1 MMYFLSANKEKDQ
14 PTVKKL
20 RRRKQMRKILR
31 EQVQMGEMDI
41 AAVPIELDSRDEI
54 PQLLRGLQYIYADP
68 KLRWR
73 VFDILLE
80 LVPIDIQM
88 DNGRSGMD
96 LWKIFVLGTIRLN
109 CKWDYDKLQEI
120 ANNHVTLRRILG
132 HGLLDMEAR
141 YPRQTLCDNIRWF
154 TPEILNKIN
163 KVVVEAGHRVV
174 GIASDAPLIA
184 RCDSFVVETD
194 VHFPTDINL
203 LWDAARKVLKL
214 MHRLS
219 AEVTI
224 DGWRQ
229 APHQLRKVKRL
240 FRAVQKVR
248 SKEKDKK
255 KGSTANRAATGAYI
269 DTVWP
274 IVERALESI
283 KPYRRGNPKIA
294 AMVEQIMQFCD
305 DAKTL
310 IGQIKRRC
318 FKGETIPHEEKM
330 FSLFERHTEW
340 IVKGKA
346 GISQELGLRVA
357 IVECSSGFVL
367 HHRIMEQETDDE
379 IAVSIIKETKARFK
393 SLHACSFD
401 KGFHS
406 PDNQEKLTKL
416 LGFCVLPKKGKLD
429 GARREHESSEGFK
442 ELRRTHAAV
451 ESGINALEHHGLDR
465 VLDYGLEGFE
475 RYVAL
480 SIVARNIQLL
490 GRKLQEKELEAL
502 QARRSLR
509 RLAA

>member
-1 MMYFLSANKEKDQ
+1 MMYFLSANFEKDQ
-14 PTVKKL
+14 PNVKKL

-41 AAVPIELDSRDEI
+41 ATVPIELDSRDEI
-54 PQLLRGLQYIYADP
+54 PQLLRGLQYIYATP
-68 KLRWR
+68 TLRR
-73 VFDILLE
+73 RIFNILLG
-80 LVPIDIQM
+80 LIPADIQI
-88 DNGRSGMD
+88 DTGRSGMD
-96 LWKIFVLGTIRLN
+96 LWKIFVLGTIRLICN
-109 CKWDYDKLQEI
+109 WDYDKLQEI

-132 HGLLDMEAR
+132 HGLLDMDAR

-154 TPEILNKIN
+154 TPEILDKIN
-163 KVVVEAGHRVV
+163 KVVVEAGHRVL
-174 GIASDAPLIA
+174 GIEPEEPLVA

-203 LWDAARKVLKL
+203 LWDASRKVLKL
-214 MHRLS
+214 THRLGN
-219 AEVTI
+219 EVGI

-229 APHQLRKVKRL
+229 APYLIRKVKRL

-248 SKEKDKK
+248 DKEKDKTEA
-255 KGSTANRAATGAYI
+255 SAANQAATRSYI
-269 DTVWP
+269 DTVGP
-274 IVERALESI
+274 ILERALESI
-283 KPYRRGNPKIA
+283 KPYQRGNPKIE

-305 DAKTL
+305 DGKIL

-318 FKGETIPHEEKM
+318 FKGEKIPHEEKI

-357 IVECSSGFVL
+357 IIECSSGFVL

-379 IAVSIIKETKARFK
+379 IAVPIIKETKARFN
-393 SLHACSFD
+393 SLYSCSFD

-406 PDNQEKLTKL
+406 PENQEQLAKL
-416 LGFCVLPKKGKLD
+416 LALCVLPKKGKLD
-429 GARREHESSEGFK
+429 GARREYESSEGFK

-451 ESGINALEHHGLDR
+451 ESGINALENHGLDR

-490 GRKLQEKELEAL
+490 GRKLQEKELEKL
-502 QARRSLR
+502 QTVDASRRR
-509 RLAA
+509 AA

>member
-1 MMYFLSANKEKDQ
+1 MMYFLSANKEKNQ

-41 AAVPIELDSRDEI
+41 AAIAIELDSRDEI
-54 PQLLRGLQYIYADP
+54 PQLLRGLQYIYTAP
-68 KLRWR
+68 ALRR
-73 VFDILLE
+73 RIFDILLE
-80 LVPIDIQM
+80 LVPDDVRIDT
-88 DNGRSGMD
+88 GRSGMD

-120 ANNHVTLRRILG
+120 ANNHLTLRRIMG
-132 HGLLDMEAR
+132 HGLLDMETR

-154 TPEILNKIN
+154 TPEILDKIN
-163 KVVVEAGHRVV
+163 KVVVEAGHRVL
-174 GIASDAPLIA
+174 GIAVDAPLTA

-214 MHRLS
+214 MHQLS
-219 AEVTI
+219 NEVGI

-229 APHQLRKVKRL
+229 ALYLIRKVKRL

-248 SKEKDKK
+248 DKEKDKTEA
-255 KGSTANRAATGAYI
+255 SAANKAATRIYI
-269 DTVWP
+269 DTVGP
-274 IVERALESI
+274 IMECALESI
-283 KPYRRGNPKIA
+283 KPYQRGNPEIE
-294 AMVEQIMQFCD
+294 AMVEQIVQFCD
-305 DAKTL
+305 DGKTL

-318 FKGETIPHEEKM
+318 FKGEKIPHEGKI

-367 HHRIMEQETDDE
+367 HHRIMEQETDEE
-379 IAVSIIKETKARFK
+379 IALPIIKDTKARFK
-393 SLHACSFD
+393 SLNACSFD

-406 PDNQEKLTKL
+406 PENQEQLAKL

-429 GARREHESSEGFK
+429 GARREYESSEGFK

-490 GRKLQEKELEAL
+490 GRKLQEKELKAQ
-502 QARRSLR
+502 QARERFSR
-509 RLAA
+509 RAA

>member
-1 MMYFLSANKEKDQ
+1 
-14 PTVKKL
+14 
-20 RRRKQMRKILR
+20 MRKILR

-54 PQLLRGLQYIYADP
+54 PQLLRGIQYIYADP
-68 KLRWR
+68 KLRR
-73 VFDILLE
+73 RIFDILLE
-80 LVPIDIQM
+80 LIPMDIQI

-120 ANNHVTLRRILG
+120 ANNHVTLRQILG
-132 HGLLDMEAR
+132 HGLLDMDAR
-141 YPRQTLCDNIRWF
+141 YPRQTLCDNLRWF

-174 GIASDAPLIA
+174 GIASDAPLTA

-219 AEVTI
+219 AEVNI

-240 FRAVQKVR
+240 FRGLQKVR

-255 KGSTANRAATGAYI
+255 KVSAANQAATRTYI
-269 DTVWP
+269 DMVGP
-274 IVERALESI
+274 IMERALESI
-283 KPYRRGNPKIA
+283 KPYRRGNPKIE

-379 IAVSIIKETKARFK
+379 IAVPIIKETKARFK

-416 LGFCVLPKKGKLD
+416 LRLCVLPKKGKLD
-429 GARREHESSEGFK
+429 DPQRKHESSVKFK

-451 ESGINALEHHGLDR
+451 ESGINALERHGLDR

-502 QARRSLR
+502 QARRSFR
-509 RLAA
+509 RIAA

>member
-1 MMYFLSANKEKDQ
+1 
-14 PTVKKL
+14 
-20 RRRKQMRKILR
+20 MRKILR

-54 PQLLRGLQYIYADP
+54 PQLLRGIQYIYADP
-68 KLRWR
+68 KLRR
-73 VFDILLE
+73 RIFDILLE
-80 LVPIDIQM
+80 LIPMDIQI

-120 ANNHVTLRRILG
+120 ANNHVTLRQILG
-132 HGLLDMEAR
+132 HGLLDMDAR
-141 YPRQTLCDNIRWF
+141 YPRQTLCDNLRWF

-174 GIASDAPLIA
+174 GIASDAPLTA

-219 AEVTI
+219 AEVNI

-240 FRAVQKVR
+240 FRGLQKVR

-255 KGSTANRAATGAYI
+255 KVSAANQAATRTYI
-269 DTVWP
+269 DMVGP
-274 IVERALESI
+274 IMERALESI
-283 KPYRRGNPKIA
+283 KPYRRGNPKIE

-346 GISQELGLRVA
+346 GISKELGLRVA

-379 IAVSIIKETKARFK
+379 IAVPIIKETKARFK

-416 LGFCVLPKKGKLD
+416 LRLCVLPKKGKLD
-429 GARREHESSEGFK
+429 DPQRKHESSVKFK

-451 ESGINALEHHGLDR
+451 ESGINALERHGLDR

-502 QARRSLR
+502 QARRSFR
-509 RLAA
+509 RIAA

>member
-1 MMYFLSANKEKDQ
+1 MYFLSANFEKDQ

-31 EQVQMGEMDI
+31 EQVQMGEIDI
-41 AAVPIELDSRDEI
+41 SAVPIELDSRDEI
-54 PQLLRGLQYIYADP
+54 PQLLRGLQHLYSIP
-68 KLRWR
+68 TLRR
-73 VFDILLE
+73 RIFDILYK
-80 LVPIDIQM
+80 LVPAHIQM
-88 DNGRSGMD
+88 DIGRSGMD
-96 LWKIFVLGTIRLN
+96 LWKIFVFGTIRLS

-132 HGLLDMEAR
+132 HGLLDMDKR

-154 TPEILNKIN
+154 TPEILDKIN
-163 KVVVEAGHRVV
+163 KVVVEAGHRVL
-174 GIASDAPLIA
+174 GMATDAPLTA

-214 MHRLS
+214 THRLS
-219 AEVTI
+219 NEVGI

-229 APHQLRKVKRL
+229 APHQLRKVKQL

-248 SKEKDKK
+248 DKEKDKK
-255 KGSTANRAATGAYI
+255 HVGAANQAATRTYI
-269 DTVWP
+269 DTVEP

-283 KPYRRGNPKIA
+283 KPYRRGNPKIE

-318 FKGETIPHEEKM
+318 FKGETIPHEEKI

-346 GISQELGLRVA
+346 GISQELGLRVG
-357 IVECSSGFVL
+357 IVECSSGFIL
-367 HHRIMEQETDDE
+367 HHRIMEQEADQE
-379 IAVSIIKETKARFK
+379 IAVPIIKDTKARFK
-393 SLHACSFD
+393 SLYACSFD

-406 PDNQEKLTKL
+406 PENQEQLAKL
-416 LGFCVLPKKGKLD
+416 LKLCVLPKKGKLD
-429 GARREHESSEGFK
+429 GAQRKHESSEGFK

-502 QARRSLR
+502 QARRSAR

>member
-1 MMYFLSANKEKDQ
+1 
-14 PTVKKL
+14 
-20 RRRKQMRKILR
+20 MRKMLR

-41 AAVPIELDSRDEI
+41 AGVKIEIDSRDEI
-54 PQLLRGLQYIYADP
+54 PQLLRGLQHIYATP
-68 KLRWR
+68 SLRR
-73 VFDILLE
+73 RIFDILLE
-80 LVPIDIQM
+80 LIPDDVQIET
-88 DNGRSGMD
+88 GRNGMD
-96 LWKIFVLGTIRLN
+96 LWKILVLGTLRLN

-132 HGLLDMEAR
+132 HGLLDMDAR

-154 TPEILNKIN
+154 TPEILDRIN
-163 KVVVEAGHRVV
+163 NVVVEAGHRVL
-174 GIASDAPLIA
+174 GMAADAPLTA

-214 MHRLS
+214 IHRLS
-219 AEVTI
+219 NEVDI
-224 DGWRQ
+224 EGWRQ

-248 SKEKDKK
+248 DKEKDKK
-255 KGSTANRAATGAYI
+255 KVGSANQAATRTYI
-269 DTVWP
+269 DTVEP
-274 IVERALESI
+274 IMERALESI
-283 KPYRRGNPKIA
+283 KPYRRSNPTIE
-294 AMVEQIMQFCD
+294 AMVEQIIQFCD

-318 FKGETIPHEEKM
+318 FKGETIPHEEKI

-346 GISQELGLRVA
+346 GISQELGLRVG
-357 IVECSSGFVL
+357 IVECSSGFIL
-367 HHRIMEQETDDE
+367 HHRIMEQEADKE
-379 IAVSIIKETKARFK
+379 IAVPIIKETKARFK
-393 SLHACSFD
+393 SLYACSFD

-406 PDNQEKLTKL
+406 PENQEQLAEL
-416 LGFCVLPKKGKLD
+416 LVLCVLPKKGKLD
-429 GARREHESSEGFK
+429 GAQREHESSERFK

-509 RLAA
+509 RIAA

>member
-1 MMYFLSANKEKDQ
+1 
-14 PTVKKL
+14 
-20 RRRKQMRKILR
+20 
-31 EQVQMGEMDI
+31 MGEMDI
-41 AAVPIELDSRDEI
+41 AGVKIEIDSRDEI
-54 PQLLRGLQYIYADP
+54 PQLLRGLQHIYATP
-68 KLRWR
+68 SLRR
-73 VFDILLE
+73 RIFDILLE
-80 LVPIDIQM
+80 LIPDDVQIET
-88 DNGRSGMD
+88 GRNGMD
-96 LWKIFVLGTIRLN
+96 LWKILVLGTLRLN

-132 HGLLDMEAR
+132 HGLLDMDAR

-154 TPEILNKIN
+154 TPEILDRIN
-163 KVVVEAGHRVV
+163 NVVVEAGHRVL
-174 GIASDAPLIA
+174 GMAADAPLTA

-214 MHRLS
+214 IHRLS
-219 AEVTI
+219 NEVDI
-224 DGWRQ
+224 EGWRQ

-248 SKEKDKK
+248 DKEKDKK
-255 KGSTANRAATGAYI
+255 KVGSANQAATRTYI
-269 DTVWP
+269 DTVEP
-274 IVERALESI
+274 IMERALESI
-283 KPYRRGNPKIA
+283 KPYRRSNPTIE
-294 AMVEQIMQFCD
+294 AMVEQIIQFCD

-318 FKGETIPHEEKM
+318 FKGETIPHEEKI

-346 GISQELGLRVA
+346 GISQELGLRVG
-357 IVECSSGFVL
+357 IVECSSGFIL
-367 HHRIMEQETDDE
+367 HHRIMEQEADKE
-379 IAVSIIKETKARFK
+379 IAVPIIKETKARFK
-393 SLHACSFD
+393 SLYACSFD

-406 PDNQEKLTKL
+406 PENQEQLAEL
-416 LGFCVLPKKGKLD
+416 LVLCVLPKKGKLD
-429 GARREHESSEGFK
+429 GAQREHESSERFK

-509 RLAA
+509 RIAA

>member
-1 MMYFLSANKEKDQ
+1 
-14 PTVKKL
+14 
-20 RRRKQMRKILR
+20 MRKILR

-41 AAVPIELDSRDEI
+41 ADVPIELDSRDEI
-54 PQLLRGLQYIYADP
+54 PQLLRALQFIYADS
-68 KLRWR
+68 KLRR
-73 VFDILLE
+73 RIFDILLE
-80 LVPIDIQM
+80 LVPLYIQM

-120 ANNHVTLRRILG
+120 ANNHVTLRGILG
-132 HGLLDMEAR
+132 HGLLDMDAR

-154 TPEILNKIN
+154 TPEILDKIN
-163 KVVVEAGHRVV
+163 KVVVEAGHRVL
-174 GIASDAPLIA
+174 GMAPDAPLTA

-214 MHRLS
+214 MHRFS
-219 AEVTI
+219 AEVNI

-229 APHQLRKVKRL
+229 TSHQLRKVKQL
-240 FRAVQKVR
+240 FGAVQKVR
-248 SKEKDKK
+248 DKERDKTK
-255 KGSTANRAATGAYI
+255 ASTRNQASTRSYI
-269 DTVWP
+269 DTVGP
-274 IVERALESI
+274 IIERALESI
-283 KPYRRGNPKIA
+283 KPYRRGNPKIV
-294 AMVEQIMQFCD
+294 AMVEQIMGFCD
-305 DAKTL
+305 DGKTL
-310 IGQIKRRC
+310 INQIKRRC
-318 FKGETIPHEEKM
+318 FKGETILHEEKI

-367 HHRIMEQETDDE
+367 HHRIMERETDDE
-379 IAVSIIKETKARFK
+379 IAVPIIKDTKARFK
-393 SLHACSFD
+393 SLYACSFD

-406 PDNQEKLTKL
+406 PENQEKLTKL
-416 LGFCVLPKKGKLD
+416 LGFCVLPKKGKLE
-429 GARREHESSEGFK
+429 GAQREHETKKQFK

-502 QARRSLR
+502 QARRSLH